1 MDFHL
6 ASIEEMCRVAAE
18 ARVFPLLQGYGRRSP
33 HLQPVV
39 GRLRELGYH
48 VEVIRVSYELQRG
61 GDEMLAVAR

>member
-39 GRLRELGYH
+39 GRLRELGYR
-48 VEVIRVSYELQRG
+48 VEVIRVPYELQRG